1 MNVKTLYNICS
12 LKQIVTSEYCIYDM
26 YFTYTIV
33 CVHSLPWIA
42 CTNSAVSSCLPDKH
56 RRKKSVKDIAIR
68 VCLAPAL
75 LGEGM

>member
-1 MNVKTLYNICS
+1 
-12 LKQIVTSEYCIYDM
+12 M
-26 YFTYTIV
+26 YSRCTIV

-68 VCLAPAL
+68 VCLSPTL